1 VLRLPERQKVK
12 SALLGVIIGL
22 VAYIVSNQLIAALVT
37 GTSTGDLL
45 IQSLVPISIAVAVV
59 LVALG
64 SFMKTGG

>member
-1 VLRLPERQKVK
+1 VK

>member
-1 VLRLPERQKVK
+1 MK

-22 VAYIVSNQLIAALVT
+22 VAYIVSNQLISALVT

>member
-1 VLRLPERQKVK
+1 MK

-22 VAYIVSNQLIAALVT
+22 VAYIVSNQLISALVT
-37 GTSTGDLL
+37 GSSTGDLL

>member
-1 VLRLPERQKVK
+1 MK

-37 GTSTGDLL
+37 GSSTGDLL

>member
-1 VLRLPERQKVK
+1 MK

>member
-1 VLRLPERQKVK
+1 VK
-12 SALLGVIIGL
+12 TALLGVIIGL